1 MLSVADFVAQL
12 PEAEHLALGSAI
24 GTGLHNARV
33 AAQCLTDPSPENTMQ
48 LLAYLSGAV
57 RCLEQAREIVQRYG

>member
-24 GTGLHNARV
+24 GAGLHNARV
-33 AAQCLTDPSPENTMQ
+33 AAQ
-48 LLAYLSGAV
+48 
-57 RCLEQAREIVQRYG
+57 